1 MLTYLA
7 LASDVKP
14 PVLRVQPPF
23 VHVSYAVGAD
33 GALWCSASPEALRGG
48 LMGLGDRCG
57 DTLGAPD
64 ELLRAIENE
73 CAERGFDGVLAD
85 FDPPVRR
92 DRLELLQQLG
102 ERLRCTGKRLYV
114 PEAFAVPGACVLIGT
129 AVSGGSLRALLQRSV
144 QRYGKG
150 CLALDVQR
158 VCMDFPL
165 PCPSGEG
172 RALRRE
178 NFAALR
184 RQHPNPVFFSSALCA
199 RYFTYSLGGEM
210 HLVLFDDAQTLRRK
224 LQLGRESGIRTAF
237 FMYPEVDDLL
247 PGLFSSGRG

>member
-1 MLTYLA
+1 MPIYLA
-7 LASDVKP
+7 LASRVRLP
-14 PVLRVQPPF
+14 PLSVPLA
-23 VHVSYAVGAD
+23 HISYAIGPD
-33 GALWCSASPEALRGG
+33 GALWRSAPPEALRGG
-48 LMGLGDRCG
+48 LLGLGDRCG
-57 DTLGAPD
+57 GALGAPD

-102 ERLRCTGKRLYV
+102 ERLSRTGKRLYV
-114 PEAFAVPGACVLIGT
+114 PEAFAVPGACVLLCT
-129 AVSGGSLRALLQRSV
+129 AVSGGSLADLLRRAV
-144 QRYGKG
+144 QRRGAAQ
-150 CLALDVQR
+150 LALDVQR
-158 VCMDFPL
+158 LCMDFPL

-210 HLVLFDDAQTLRRK
+210 HLVLFDDVQTLRRK
-224 LQLGRESGIRTAF
+224 LQLGRENGIRTAF